1 MTEKDLIIEEQRAE
15 IKRLRELLAF
25 NMETVKRLSK
35 FVSDDVLG
43 QLALE
48 MSRPKREIKEVD
60 EEFWR
65 GE

>member
-43 QLALE
+43 QMALE